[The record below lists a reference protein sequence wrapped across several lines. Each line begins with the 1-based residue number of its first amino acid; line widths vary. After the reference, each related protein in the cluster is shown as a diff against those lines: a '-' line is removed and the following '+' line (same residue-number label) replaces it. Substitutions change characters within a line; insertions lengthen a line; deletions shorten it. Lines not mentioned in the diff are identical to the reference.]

1 MNSFRSK
8 ILKKYNLES
17 HCSVSTIL
25 AFEVI
30 KQPRYTYVT
39 HKHIFLFFKALY
51 NWIFLENEVYLH
63 IYFYIYISSAKWT
76 AKSSI
81 FKDDLMRKL
90 FETIKLNQ
98 MTYSPQ
104 LLKNGMVV
112 YFGWKIVQLL
122 CEVITYIYLR
132 ITWSFFALLGLEI
145 EHYVM
150 VSDGSGIWNLG
161 FGFWKCY
168 GEMC

>member
-1 MNSFRSK
+1 MNSFCSK

-51 NWIFLENEVYLH
+51 NWIFLENELYLH

-98 MTYSPQ
+98 MTYSSPTSQ
-104 LLKNGMVV
+104 KWHSGLLFWV
-112 YFGWKIVQLL
+112 WKIM
-122 CEVITYIYLR
+122 EFIYC
-132 ITWSFFALLGLEI
+132 IGL
-145 EHYVM
+145 
-150 VSDGSGIWNLG
+150 
-161 FGFWKCY
+161 
-168 GEMC
+168 